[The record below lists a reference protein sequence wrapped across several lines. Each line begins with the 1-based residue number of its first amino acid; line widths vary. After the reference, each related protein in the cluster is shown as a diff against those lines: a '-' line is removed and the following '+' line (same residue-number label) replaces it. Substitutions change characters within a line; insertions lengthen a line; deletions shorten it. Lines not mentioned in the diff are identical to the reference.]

1 MRLSREE
8 VVHIAALCRI
18 TMTDEEIARMQDQ
31 LSNILQQFEVL
42 KKLDTEQVPPTA
54 QPVEM
59 RNVLRDDAPRPSLPR
74 EDILRNAPQQ
84 QEDQLRIRAVLE
96 D

>member
-59 RNVLRDDAPRPSLPR
+59 RNVLRDDAPRASLPR
-74 EDILRNAPQQ
+74 EEVLRNAPQQ

>member
-18 TMTDEEIARMQDQ
+18 TVTDDDITRLQDQ

-54 QPVEM
+54 QSVEM
-59 RNVLRDDAPRPSLPR
+59 RNIFRNDAPRPSLPR
-74 EDILRNAPQQ
+74 EDVLRNAPQH

>member
-31 LSNILQQFEVL
+31 LSNILQQLEVL

>member
-18 TMTDEEIARMQDQ
+18 TVTDDDITRLQDQ

-42 KKLDTEQVPPTA
+42 KRLDTEHVPPTA
-54 QPVEM
+54 QSVEM
-59 RNVLRDDAPRPSLPR
+59 RNIFRDDMPRPSLSR
-74 EDILRNAPQQ
+74 EDVLRNAPQQ